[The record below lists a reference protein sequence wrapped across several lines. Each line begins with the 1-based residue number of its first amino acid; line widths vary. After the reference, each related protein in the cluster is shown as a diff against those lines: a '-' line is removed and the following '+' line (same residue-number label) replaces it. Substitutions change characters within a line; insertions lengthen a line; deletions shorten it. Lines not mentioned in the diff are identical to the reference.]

1 MPFFYCIFVDD
12 YNHNDMNLQE
22 LQTAFQ
28 KIYGC
33 EAEHAYFAPGRVNLI
48 GEHTDYNGGLVFPCA
63 LSFGTW
69 LLVSR
74 RNDHQNCLH
83 SLNMDFAATIDS
95 SVFTSSPKEWI
106 KYPAGVM
113 KEFADQGYPVFGYNI
128 LYAGNVPLGSALS
141 SSASIEVVTA
151 IMLNDICNA
160 QLDMIELVKLSQRAE
175 CNFVGVKCGIMDQFA
190 SGFGKKNH
198 AIALDCATLKYEHVP
213 LKIDGYKL
221 LIINTNKPHSLVA
234 SKYNDRRRECEEA
247 AKTLAQQYPI
257 TYLCELSE
265 EQFDTSKHLIQNQIV
280 LNRAE
285 HAVYENARV
294 HKAIQALKEGN
305 LALFGQLMN
314 ASHRSLK
321 DLYEVSCFEL
331 DTLAE
336 NAQRYDGVIGSRMTG
351 GGFGGCTVTL
361 IQEDK
366 VDGLIAHLAPLYK
379 EATGL
384 EASFYIADIGDGARK
399 LF

>member
-1 MPFFYCIFVDD
+1 MKLEDLKNAFR
-12 YNHNDMNLQE
+12 NL
-22 LQTAFQ
+22 
-28 KIYGC
+28 YGC

-69 LLVSR
+69 LLISR
-74 RNDHQNCLH
+74 RDDHQNCLQ
-83 SLNMDFAATIDS
+83 SLNMDFSATIDGS
-95 SVFTSSPKEWI
+95 AFTSSPKEWI

-113 KEFADQGYPVFGYNI
+113 KEFADRGHDVWGYNM
-128 LYAGNVPLGSALS
+128 LYAGNVPLGAALS

-151 IMLNDICNA
+151 MMLDDVCHA
-160 QLDMIELVKLSQRAE
+160 QLGMTELVKLSQRAE
-175 CNFVGVKCGIMDQFA
+175 CDFVGVKCGIMDQFA

-198 AIALDCATLKYEHVP
+198 AIALDCATLHYEHVP

-247 AKTLAQQYPI
+247 AHILSQKYPI
-257 TYLCELSE
+257 TYLCELTE
-265 EQFDTSKHLIQNQIV
+265 EQFETSKHLIQDQIV
-280 LNRAE
+280 RNRAE

-305 LALFGQLMN
+305 LAFFGQLMN

-321 DLYEVSCFEL
+321 ELYEVSCFEL

-336 NAQRYDGVIGSRMTG
+336 NAQQYDGVIGSRMTG

-361 IQEDK
+361 IEENKVEDF
-366 VDGLIAHLAPLYK
+366 IAYMAPLYK
-379 EATGL
+379 ETTGL

>member
-1 MPFFYCIFVDD
+1 
-12 YNHNDMNLQE
+12 MNIEDLKA
-22 LQTAFQ
+22 AFRNL
-28 KIYGC
+28 YGC

-69 LLVSR
+69 LLISR
-74 RNDHQNCLH
+74 RSDSQNSLH
-83 SLNMDFAATIDS
+83 SLNMDFAATIDNS
-95 SVFTSSPKEWI
+95 IFAASPKEWI

-113 KEFADQGYPVFGYNI
+113 KEFADRGHHVFGYNM
-128 LYAGNVPLGSALS
+128 LFAGNVPLGSSLS

-151 IMLNDICNA
+151 LMLNDVYHT
-160 QLDMIELVKLSQRAE
+160 QLNMTDLVKLSQHAE
-175 CNFVGVKCGIMDQFA
+175 CDFVGVKCGIMDQFA

-198 AIALDCATLKYEHVP
+198 AIALDCATLDYEHVP
-213 LKIDGYKL
+213 FRIDGYKL
-221 LIINTNKPHSLVA
+221 LITNTNKPHSLVA
-234 SKYNDRRRECEEA
+234 SKYNDRRRECEDA
-247 AKTLAQQYPI
+247 ARILAEKYPI
-257 TYLCELSE
+257 KFLCELTE
-265 EQFDTSKHLIQNQIV
+265 EQFETSKHLIKNQIV
-280 LNRAE
+280 RNRAE

-294 HKAIQALKEGN
+294 HKAIAALKAGN
-305 LALFGQLMN
+305 LAFFGQLMN

-336 NAQRYDGVIGSRMTG
+336 NAQQYDGVLGSRMTG

-361 IQEDK
+361 IQADK
-366 VDGLIAHLAPLYK
+366 VDAFMAHIAPLYK
-379 EATGL
+379 EQTGL
-384 EASFYIADIGDGARK
+384 EASFYIADIGDGAQK